1 MRTLKVQGKGEVSVT
16 PDICK
21 YSMLLTTKN
30 CDYSSAYNVLN
41 IAVDNFRERLVSI
54 GISAEEIKTSDY
66 SITAV
71 TAYLREEGKY
81 IPDGYQGTHR
91 LSIKVPLDKERMNT
105 VFNVLAYGKGLD
117 PSCKTSISIS
127 FGISDPE
134 AVKKQLLR
142 NAVAVAKTNAET
154 IADAAGIKL
163 GQIASIEYGW
173 SEVRFYNE
181 LDYEANSCCEG
192 PAPCP
197 PDIQPNDMSTTD
209 TVTVIYEIL

>member
-41 IAVDNFRERLVSI
+41 IEVDNLRKRLINI

-71 TAYLREEGKY
+71 TAYSREEGKHR
-81 IPDGYQGTHR
+81 PDGYQGTHR
-91 LSIKVPLDKERMNT
+91 LSVKVPLEKERMNT
-105 VFNVLAYGKGLD
+105 VFNVLAYGNELD
-117 PSCKTSISIS
+117 PSCKSSISLS

-181 LDYEANSCCEG
+181 PDYDASPCCEALG
-192 PAPCP
+192 PCP
-197 PDIQPNDMSTTD
+197 PDIQPNDMSTND